1 MGYDW
6 AKDCVHVPF
15 GLVSLEEGT
24 MSTRHGRVVFLED
37 VLNRAV
43 EETKKIIIEKGVA
56 TDNID
61 ETANQVGI
69 GAVIFQELSNS
80 RIKDYTFSWDKVL
93 NFEGETGPY
102 VQYTYARA
110 ASLARRAD
118 EKALERAEKLDI
130 DPSYIAGDAAYELA
144 KLIGGFPQAVKE
156 AAGRYEPS
164 VVTRHIVDTAQ
175 SFNKFYH
182 DEHIIVDNID
192 EQAAK
197 LALVIA
203 AKNTI
208 KNGLAL
214 LGMQCPERM

>member
-43 EETKKIIIEKGVA
+43 EETKKIIEEKGVA
-56 TDNID
+56 TDNIE

-69 GAVIFQELSNS
+69 GAVIFQELSNN
-80 RIKDYTFSWDKVL
+80 RIKDYTFSWNKVL

-110 ASLARRAD
+110 SSVTRRAD
-118 EKALERAEKLDI
+118 AECLAKAEKADI
-130 DPSYIAGDAAYELA
+130 DASYIAGDAAYDLA
-144 KLIGGFPQAVKE
+144 KLIEAFPAVIVE
-156 AAGRYEPS
+156 AAAKYEPS
-164 VVTRHIVDTAQ
+164 VVTRHIVDVAQ
-175 SFNKFYH
+175 GFNKFYH
-182 DEHIIVDNID
+182 DEHIIVDNKE